1 MWTNPLAFRPVAPMG
16 ERRTQ
21 TEGITCMSD
30 YGTPPPP
37 PPAPGYNEGPAVG
50 GTPPKNYLVF
60 AILSTILCCLPLG
73 IVSIVFA
80 AQVNS
85 KWAAGDAAGA
95 QAASDKAKRFAI
107 IAAVV
112 GLVVNVLYFAI
123 FLPMMRDNAGV

>member
-1 MWTNPLAFRPVAPMG
+1 MG

-21 TEGITCMSD
+21 TEGIYRMSD

-37 PPAPGYNEGPAVG
+37 PSAPGYNEGPVTG

-60 AILSTILCCLPLG
+60 AILSTILCCIPLG

-95 QAASDKAKRFAI
+95 QASSEKAKRFAI

-112 GLVVNVLYFAI
+112 GLVVNILYFAI
-123 FLPMMRDNAGV
+123 VLPMLRDNAGV